1 MLPRRGSPGSRP
13 SRSGPPRSGPPGNG
27 PPGSGPPG
35 RGSPESGPP
44 GTGPLRL
51 DASAPDFE
59 ARFQAFLERNRDT
72 DENVDRVAAD
82 IIADVR
88 ARGDVALIEYTRRF
102 DKVDLATAG
111 LRVGDAE
118 RRAAAAKVSAEQRAA
133 LEFAAGRIETFH
145 RATLPRDVEFTDA
158 TGTRLGAR
166 YRPLESVG
174 VYVPGG
180 TAAYPSSVLMNIVP
194 ARVAGV
200 ERIVMVVPTPGGVLN
215 PLVMLAAEIAG
226 ADEVWRI
233 GGAQAVAALA
243 YGTQSIRPV
252 DKITGPGNAWVA
264 AAKRRVFGRVG
275 IDLIAGP
282 SEILVVADGASD
294 PAWIATDLLSQAE
307 HDASSQS
314 VLITDDGAFADAV
327 ARAVDIELAALAR
340 ADIATP
346 SWRDNGAIIVVPD
359 LAACA
364 PLVDRL
370 AAEHVELAMEMAPAE
385 ALAGR
390 IRHAGAIF
398 LGRHTPE
405 AIGDYVAGTN
415 HVLPTSRAARFSG
428 GLGVAD
434 FVKRTS
440 LVSCTPEALAALA
453 PAALALAEAEGLG
466 AHGRSVAIR
475 LNRRG

>member
-1 MLPRRGSPGSRP
+1 V
-13 SRSGPPRSGPPGNG
+13 PPR
-27 PPGSGPPG
+27 
-35 RGSPESGPP
+35 
-44 GTGPLRL
+44 RL
-51 DASAPDFE
+51 DAAAPGFEKDFS
-59 ARFQAFLERNRDT
+59 AFLGRNRDS
-72 DENVDRVAAD
+72 DENVDRVVAD

-88 ARGDVALIEYTRRF
+88 TRGDAAVVEYTKKF
-102 DKVDLATAG
+102 DKVDTDAAG
-111 LRVGDAE
+111 LRVSDAE
-118 RRAAAAKVSAEQRAA
+118 RRAAAAKVPPAQGEA
-133 LEFAAGRIETFH
+133 LAFAARRIEAFH
-145 RATLPRDVEFTDA
+145 RVLLPTDVDFTDS

-194 ARVAGV
+194 AKVAGV
-200 ERIVMVVPTPGGVLN
+200 QRIVMVVPTPGGVLN

-243 YGTQSIRPV
+243 YGTQSIAPV
-252 DKITGPGNAWVA
+252 DKITGPGNAYVA
-264 AAKRRVFGRVG
+264 AAKRRVFGQVG

-282 SEILVVADGASD
+282 SEILVVADGVND
-294 PAWIATDLLSQAE
+294 PAWIAADLLSQAE
-307 HDASSQS
+307 HDPSSQS
-314 VLITDDGAFADAV
+314 ILITDDAAFAERVAAAV
-327 ARAVDIELAALAR
+327 ETELLGMAR
-340 ADIATP
+340 ADIAGA
-346 SWRDNGAIIVVPD
+346 SWRDNGCIILVPD
-359 LAACA
+359 LAASA
-364 PLVDRL
+364 PIVDRI
-370 AAEHVELAMEMAPAE
+370 AAEHVELAMETAPAE

-398 LGRHTPE
+398 IGRHTPE

-428 GLGVAD
+428 GLSVAD
-434 FVKRTS
+434 FLKRTS
-440 LVSCTPEALAALA
+440 LVTCTPEALAALG

-466 AHGRSVAIR
+466 AHGRSVSIR

>member
-1 MLPRRGSPGSRP
+1 M
-13 SRSGPPRSGPPGNG
+13 
-27 PPGSGPPG
+27 
-35 RGSPESGPP
+35 
-44 GTGPLRL
+44 PLRL

-59 ARFQAFLERNRDT
+59 QEFSAFLGRNRDA
-72 DENVDRVAAD
+72 DENVDRVVAE

-88 ARGDVALIEYTRRF
+88 ARGDAAVVDYTRKF
-102 DKVDLATAG
+102 DKVETDAKG
-111 LRVGDAE
+111 LRISDAE
-118 RRAAAAKVSAEQRAA
+118 RSAAAAKVPAAQREA
-133 LEFAAGRIETFH
+133 LAFAAKRIEVFH
-145 RATLPRDVEFTDA
+145 RTLLPRDVSFTDS

-166 YRPLESVG
+166 YRPIDAVG

-194 ARVAGV
+194 AKVAGV
-200 ERIVMVVPTPGGVLN
+200 KRIVMVVPTPGGVLN

-252 DKITGPGNAWVA
+252 DKITGPGNAYVA
-264 AAKRRVFGRVG
+264 AAKRRVFGQVG

-282 SEILVVADGASD
+282 SEILVVADRDND
-294 PAWIATDLLSQAE
+294 PAWIAADLLSQAE

-314 VLITDDGAFADAV
+314 VLIAADAAFANAV
-327 ARAVDIELAALAR
+327 AAAVDAELKVMPR
-340 ADIATP
+340 AGIAGA
-346 SWRDNGAIIVVPD
+346 SWRDNGCIILVPNI
-359 LAACA
+359 AACA
-364 PLVDRL
+364 PIVDAI
-370 AAEHVELAMEMAPAE
+370 AAEHVELAMEPEEAE
-385 ALAGR
+385 VLSHK
-390 IRHAGAIF
+390 ISHAGAIF
-398 LGRHTPE
+398 IGRHTPE

-434 FVKRTS
+434 FLKRTS
-440 LVSCTPEALAALA
+440 IVACTPESLAVLG
-453 PAALALAEAEGLG
+453 PAALALAEAEGLD
-466 AHGRSVAIR
+466 AHGRSVSIR

>member
-1 MLPRRGSPGSRP
+1 M
-13 SRSGPPRSGPPGNG
+13 PPER
-27 PPGSGPPG
+27 
-35 RGSPESGPP
+35 
-44 GTGPLRL
+44 GPLRL

-59 ARFQAFLERNRDT
+59 RKFSAFLGRNRDT
-72 DENVDRVAAD
+72 DENVDRIAAD
-82 IIADVR
+82 IVADVR
-88 ARGDVALIEYTRRF
+88 IRGDAAVLEYTRKF
-102 DKVDLATAG
+102 DKVETDAAG
-111 LRVGDAE
+111 LRISDAE
-118 RRAAAAKVSAEQRAA
+118 RKAAAAKVPAVQREA
-133 LEFAAGRIETFH
+133 LAFAARRIEAFH
-145 RATLPRDVEFTDA
+145 RALLPKDVDFTDA

-180 TAAYPSSVLMNIVP
+180 LAAYPSSVLMNIVP

-200 ERIVMVVPTPGGVLN
+200 GRVVMVVPTPGGVLN

-226 ADEVWRI
+226 AHEVWRI

-243 YGTQSIRPV
+243 YGTQSIKPV
-252 DKITGPGNAWVA
+252 DKITGPGNAYVA
-264 AAKRRVFGRVG
+264 AAKRRVFGQVG

-282 SEILVVADGASD
+282 SEILVVADAQND
-294 PAWIATDLLSQAE
+294 PAWIAADLLSQAE

-314 VLITDDGAFADAV
+314 VLVADDAAFAEAV
-327 ARAVDIELAALAR
+327 THAVESELRTMAR
-340 ADIATP
+340 ADIAGA
-346 SWRDNGAIIVVPD
+346 SWRDNGAIILVPD

-364 PLVDRL
+364 PIVDRI
-370 AAEHVELAMEMAPAE
+370 AAEHVELAMEAAPAE
-385 ALAGR
+385 ALAER

-398 LGRHTPE
+398 LGRFTPE

-434 FVKRTS
+434 FLKRTS
-440 LVSCTPEALAALA
+440 LVACTPDALAALG

-466 AHGRSVAIR
+466 AHGRSVSIR
-475 LNRRG
+475 LNRRS